1 MIFPRPY
8 LSGHDFGVG
17 SGNVDAGVEAAP
29 VVGLDDVTA
38 VDLVGADAAVVGA
51 LGTGEAVLGPSEGV
65 LVLVQQGVLLLD
77 AEPRDKLLGTI
88 VGEKL
93 SV

>member
-1 MIFPRPY
+1 M
-8 LSGHDFGVG
+8 
-17 SGNVDAGVEAAP
+17 
-29 VVGLDDVTA
+29 GLDDVTA
-38 VDLVGADAAVVGA
+38 VDLVGADAAIVGA

-77 AEPRDKLLGTI
+77 AEPGDKLLGTI